1 MNMMCEQCQERP
13 AAVHLKNVVNGKK
26 SEIHLCEVCAQDK
39 GEAFM
44 NDDGAFSFNHLLA
57 GLLNVSPVM
66 KQSQPQ
72 QQKRQTVECS
82 GCEMTFDQ
90 FLKIGK
96 FGCPKCYESFRDQL
110 PPILKRLHSGNTVHQ
125 GKLPERQG
133 GTIHM
138 KRKITELRSD
148 LKALIEQE
156 EFEQAA
162 EIRDQIRS
170 LEAEIRDEGGSAD
183 ES

>member
-1 MNMMCEQCQERP
+1 MMCEQCQERP
-13 AAVHLKNVVNGKK
+13 AAVHLKNVVNGKTT
-26 SEIHLCEVCAQDK
+26 EVHLCEVCAQDK

-66 KQSQPQ
+66 KQNQPTQ
-72 QQKRQTVECS
+72 NRRGTVECS
-82 GCEMTFDQ
+82 GCQMTFDQ

-138 KRKITELRSD
+138 KRKVSD
-148 LKALIEQE
+148 LRVELKSLIEQE

-162 EIRDQIRS
+162 TIRDQIRS
-170 LEAEIRDEGGSAD
+170 LEKEIDSERGGAD